1 MIFRQTRQ
9 RQAILE
15 IIEQRGGHL
24 TADQI
29 YGLARKKFPRL
40 SLGTV
45 YRNLRVLASQGRVRE
60 LDFGVTFSYF
70 EAAKGQHYHLICR
83 VCGHIADLEGRIEN
97 KITAMVQRS
106 RHAAGFMIEDHR
118 LDFIG
123 VCPQCQ
129 AKTSSPGK
137 QQQSSK
143 LR

>member
-9 RQAILE
+9 RQTILE

-45 YRNLRVLASQGRVRE
+45 YRNLRVLVAQGSVRE
-60 LDFGVTFSYF
+60 LDFGAAFSYF
-70 EAAKGQHYHLICR
+70 EAAKDQHYHLVCR
-83 VCGHIADLEGRIEN
+83 VCGHIADLEGQIEN
-97 KITAMVQRS
+97 RITAMVQRS

-123 VCPQCQ
+123 VCPRCQ
-129 AKTSSPGK
+129 TKSSRSVR
-137 QQQSSK
+137 QHQSSK